1 LKKLLLS
8 GNEAVAEGAFAAG
21 VRFASAY
28 PGTPSTEILEHIAR
42 RPGVYAEWS
51 PNEKVALEVG
61 IGAALGG
68 ARTLVAMKHVGL
80 NVAADPW
87 MTLPY
92 VGVNGGLVLAC
103 ADDPG
108 MHSSQNEQD
117 SRYYAKMAKVPML
130 EPADS
135 QEAYEMTRL
144 AFQLSEKYDT
154 PVMLRLETRISHS
167 RTVVRFTEQREEV
180 DYPYSKDAVKRVM
193 IPGHARLRHPVL
205 IHRLEEL
212 EAEAEQYP
220 FNRLEMRS
228 PEVGIISSGVT
239 YYYVRE
245 AFPEASVLKL
255 AFTNPLPREFIRE
268 FCHHVDKVYV
278 VEELEPYLEEAI
290 SALGI
295 EVIGKERI
303 PRDGELTPKIV
314 ADALGDL
321 VAVELGGVTPEPE
334 AATPG
339 DLSWLDAVNLPNRPP
354 VMCPGCPHRGV
365 FYALAKLKM
374 VVSGDIGCYTLSVL
388 PPLEGIDCQVCMG
401 AGVGMALG
409 LEKAFSRSEVNAAL
423 SRKVVGVLGDSTFI
437 HSGIT
442 GLVDMVYNGSF
453 ATVIILDNRTT
464 AMTGF
469 QEHPGTGIT
478 VQGEC
483 NPALDLVQLCKT
495 LGVASVRVIDP
506 WDLKETERVIK
517 EEAASEASSVIVSS
531 RPCILKQPLLHDER
545 LEISDELCN
554 DCGLCMR
561 LGCPALAKQGEKPAI
576 VQELCAGCDL
586 CEQLCHRGAIERKP
600 SDGS

>member
-1 LKKLLLS
+1 MKKRLLS

-28 PGTPSTEILEHIAR
+28 PGTPSTEILENIAR

-61 IGAALGG
+61 IGAALAG

-92 VGVNGGLVLAC
+92 VGVNGGLVLAI

-144 AFQLSEKYDT
+144 AFDLSEKFDT

-167 RTVVRFTEQREEV
+167 RTVVRYSDERQEV
-180 DYPYSKDAVKRVM
+180 DYSYSKDAVKRVM

-205 IHRLEEL
+205 IHRLEEMEL
-212 EAEAEQYP
+212 EAEAFS
-220 FNRLEMRS
+220 FNRMEIRS
-228 PEVGIISSGVT
+228 REVGIISSGVN

-255 AFTNPLPREFIRE
+255 AFTHPLPRDLIRE
-268 FCHHVDKVYV
+268 FAEHVDKVFV
-278 VEELEPYLEEAI
+278 VEELEPYLEEAVL
-290 SALGI
+290 ALGI
-295 EVIGKERI
+295 DTLGKARI
-303 PRDGELTPKIV
+303 PRDGELNPKIV
-314 ADALGDL
+314 AEALGDL
-321 VAVELGGVTPEPE
+321 IGPEGAGAAPPAV
-334 AATPG
+334 
-339 DLSWLDAVNLPNRPP
+339 DLPWLDEVKLPNRPP

-365 FYALAKLKM
+365 FYALARLKM

-401 AGVGMALG
+401 AGIGMALG
-409 LEKAFSRSEVNAAL
+409 MEKAFSRSEANAGLA
-423 SRKVVGVLGDSTFI
+423 RKVVGILGDSTFI

-442 GLVDMVYNGSF
+442 GLVDMVYNGSY

-478 VQGEC
+478 IQGEC
-483 NPALDLVQLCKT
+483 NPALDLVELCKT
-495 LGVASVRVIDP
+495 IGVASVRVIDP
-506 WDLKETERVIK
+506 WDLKGTEKVIK
-517 EEAASEASSVIVSS
+517 EEAASAAPSVIISS
-531 RPCILKQPLLHDER
+531 RPCILKQPPQREGK
-545 LEISDELCN
+545 LEIDEELCN

-576 VQELCAGCDL
+576 IQDLCAGCDL
-586 CEQLCHRGAIERKP
+586 CRQLCRREAIERKVP
-600 SDGS
+600 HGD

>member
-1 LKKLLLS
+1 MKKRLLS
-8 GNEAVAEGAFAAG
+8 GNQAVAEGAFAAG

-28 PGTPSTEILEHIAR
+28 PGTPSTEILEHMAR

-61 IGAALGG
+61 IGAALAG

-144 AFQLSEKYDT
+144 AYELSERHDT

-167 RTVVRFTEQREEV
+167 RTVVRYKEERAEV
-180 DYPYSKDAVKRVM
+180 DYPYTKDAVKRVM
-193 IPGHARLRHPVL
+193 IPGHARLRHPIL

-212 EAEAEQYP
+212 EAEAEKFA
-220 FNRLEMRS
+220 FNRVEMRS
-228 PEVGIISSGVT
+228 SEVGIISSGVN

-255 AFTNPLPREFIRE
+255 GFTHPLPRTLIRE
-268 FCHHVDKVYV
+268 FAEHVDKVYV
-278 VEELEPYLEEAI
+278 VEELEPYLEEAV

-295 EVIGKERI
+295 RVVGKERI
-303 PRDGELTPKIV
+303 PRDGELNPKIV
-314 ADALGDL
+314 VEALG
-321 VAVELGGVTPEPE
+321 ELIGTE
-334 AATPG
+334 AKEAKMPAE
-339 DLSWLDAVNLPNRPP
+339 DRSWLDAVDLPNRPP

-365 FYALAKLKM
+365 FYALSKLKM

-401 AGVGMALG
+401 AGIGMALG
-409 LEKAFSRSEVNAAL
+409 MEKAFARSEANVGLA
-423 SRKVVGVLGDSTFI
+423 RKVVGILGDSTFI

-442 GLVDMVYNGSF
+442 GLVDMVYNGSY

-478 VQGEC
+478 IQGEC
-483 NPALDLVQLCKT
+483 NPALDLAELCKT
-495 LGVASVRVIDP
+495 IGVSSVRVIDP
-506 WDLKETERVIK
+506 WDLKETEKVIK
-517 EEAASEASSVIVSS
+517 EEAASAAPSVIISS
-531 RPCILKQPLLHDER
+531 RPCILKQPPVRDGR
-545 LEISDELCN
+545 LEIDEELCN
-554 DCGLCMR
+554 NCERCLR
-561 LGCPALAKQGEKPAI
+561 LGCPALAKQGDKPAI

-586 CEQLCHRGAIERKP
+586 CRQLCRCRAIERRVT
-600 SDGS
+600 DDA